1 MALSENALHSTPYMA
16 TTCLIWQ
23 PGDALQMF
31 LDDAIGVTSKIHSC
45 TSGDELATL
54 GRFLTQHFE
63 TQARRNFEI
72 RNHFR

>member
-1 MALSENALHSTPYMA
+1 MLCRCYNNNNNKPVTTA
-16 TTCLIWQ
+16 TTTTAV
-23 PGDALQMF
+23 DALQMF

>member
-1 MALSENALHSTPYMA
+1 
-16 TTCLIWQ
+16 
-23 PGDALQMF
+23 MF

-72 RNHFR
+72 LNHFL